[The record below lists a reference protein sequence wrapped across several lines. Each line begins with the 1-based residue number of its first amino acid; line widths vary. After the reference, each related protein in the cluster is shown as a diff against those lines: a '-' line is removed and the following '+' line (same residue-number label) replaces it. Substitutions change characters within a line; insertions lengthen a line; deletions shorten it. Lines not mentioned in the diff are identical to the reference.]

1 MSEVI
6 TASIEVVNQAN
17 RHLHGDILEQMFRLR
32 HQIYVERRGWNA
44 LARPDKREIDE
55 FDTEAASYLL
65 WLDDERQVHG
75 GVRLLPTEGPHLL
88 ADVFP
93 HLVQFGPIPR
103 GPDVFEM
110 TRWFAV
116 PCRKARMSARAISSE
131 VGCAMIEYLLQLG
144 ASTMTTVCD
153 TFFLPWMIQAG
164 WDPMPLGLPTRYDEG
179 TCIAVQ
185 IAITNAMLQS
195 SRRTRNVGRSLLDT
209 RQQQPQLLEM
219 AS

>member
-6 TASIEVVNQAN
+6 TTSIEVVNRAN
-17 RHLHGDILEQMFRLR
+17 HHLHTDILEQMFRLR
-32 HQIYVERRGWNA
+32 YQIYVERRGWKA

-93 HLVQFGPIPR
+93 HLVQFGAIPR

-131 VGCAMIEYLLQLG
+131 VGCAMIEYLLSLG
-144 ASTMTTVCD
+144 VSAMTTVCD

-164 WDPMPLGLPTRYDEG
+164 WDPMPLGLPTRYPEG
-179 TCIAVQ
+179 TCVAVQ
-185 IAITNAMLQS
+185 IAITEAMLQS
-195 SRRTRNVGRSLLDT
+195 SRKTRGVKQSLLGT
-209 RQQQPQLLEM
+209 RQEQPLLHDI

>member
-6 TASIEVVNQAN
+6 TTTIQVVNEAN
-17 RHLHGDILEQMFRLR
+17 RHLHGDILDQMFRLR

-55 FDTEAASYLL
+55 FDTEAANYLL
-65 WLDDERQVHG
+65 WLDDARQVYG

-93 HLVQFGPIPR
+93 HLVQFGSIPR
-103 GPDVFEM
+103 GPDIFEM

-116 PCRKARMSARAISSE
+116 PCRKARMSSRAISSE
-131 VGCAMIEYLLQLG
+131 VGCAMIEYLLSLG
-144 ASTMTTVCD
+144 VSSMTTVCD

-164 WDPMPLGLPTRYDEG
+164 WDPMPLGLPTRYPEG
-179 TCIAVQ
+179 TCVAAQ
-185 IAITNAMLQS
+185 IAINPAMLQS
-195 SRRTRNVGRSLLDT
+195 SRRTRGVRHSLLGAS
-209 RQQQPQLLEM
+209 QKQPMVHEL